1 MERSDAQSAP
11 FEYFTPK
18 RNAEGLEKQEF
29 LKTEKSTAEK
39 YYDLEDSFKKYEG
52 LLE

>member
-1 MERSDAQSAP
+1 MEHSDAQFTP
-11 FEYFTPK
+11 FEYSTPMK
-18 RNAEGLEKQEF
+18 NAESFEKQDL

-39 YYDLEDSFKKYEG
+39 YYDLEDSFKNYEA

>member
-1 MERSDAQSAP
+1 MEGSDPQSTP

-18 RNAEGLEKQEF
+18 RNAESLEKQEF
-29 LKTEKSTAEK
+29 LKTRKSTAEK
-39 YYDLEDSFKKYEG
+39 YYDLEDSFKNYEA